1 MAICSSIFVW
11 KILWTEEPGR
21 LQSMG
26 SQRDMTEQLS
36 MRAST
41 HTFKIHLEY
50 CKSNSAQHNSH
61 QVLRKKKN
69 LVLLRYTNTFFK
81 EDYPVNLSLELKMFI
96 G

>member
-1 MAICSSIFVW
+1 MATLSSILAW
-11 KILWTEEPGR
+11 EIRWTEGPGG

-61 QVLRKKKN
+61 QVLRKKK
-69 LVLLRYTNTFFK
+69 
-81 EDYPVNLSLELKMFI
+81 I
-96 G
+96 